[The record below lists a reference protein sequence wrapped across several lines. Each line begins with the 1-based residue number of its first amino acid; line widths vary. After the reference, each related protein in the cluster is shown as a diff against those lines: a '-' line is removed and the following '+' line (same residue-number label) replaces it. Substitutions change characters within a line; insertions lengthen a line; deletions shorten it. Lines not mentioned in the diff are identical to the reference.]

1 MLKPTQSTNQDL
13 PTAALADLN
22 KEIFFDE
29 TITEEGYKDI
39 VDKPE
44 QYITTSELQY
54 TIQHHF
60 SANKS
65 SGLS

>member
-29 TITEEGYKDI
+29 TVTEEGYKDI

-44 QYITTSELQY
+44 QYITTSEL
-54 TIQHHF
+54 
-60 SANKS
+60 
-65 SGLS
+65 